1 MGFRFSYLNTVYRTC
16 ITRLSS
22 RSYEKSLPSLLVSAN
37 LHRFDSS
44 LLVSNHPVFRITRRW
59 HMGHSHGD
67 HEHQHLLLQKEG
79 ENIFRLGLAS
89 DIGLATGKALV
100 GYLSGSTAIIADAAH
115 SISDVVLSGVSLWS
129 FKVAKAPKDNE
140 HPYGHGK
147 FETLGALGISC
158 MLLATGGG
166 IAWHAIDILL
176 GLYSSGPEMVS
187 QLLAHEHLHSHQHG
201 GHHHRIDMDHP
212 VLALNMAIV
221 SICIK
226 EGLYWATKRV
236 GERQGSGLMKA
247 NAWHH
252 RADAISSVVA
262 LIGVGSI
269 LGVKFLDPLAGLLV
283 SGMILKAG
291 AETGYQSIMELVD
304 AAIPSQQM
312 DPIKQTILQV
322 DGVKGCNRLRGRRA
336 GSSLYLDVNI
346 EVDPFSS
353 VSAAHDIGE
362 NVRHHIHKSHPTVAE
377 IFIHIDPADQQVTW
391 SDDMDQNSGIPTGHN
406 HIDKIVS
413 DIISSNFAQMAV
425 ERVTRHTLQGKIILQ
440 IEVSMPPDMQ
450 IRNAMEIAEEAE
462 KEVLKAVS
470 DVTRV
475 SIQLRLGRPI
485 PQLNH
490 LQE

>member
-1 MGFRFSYLNTVYRTC
+1 MGFRFSNLNAIYKTS
-16 ITRLSS
+16 ITTLLSCSCEKFLPHLLSS
-22 RSYEKSLPSLLVSAN
+22 AN
-37 LHRFDSS
+37 TNRLESS
-44 LLVSNHPVFRITRRW
+44 LLFSNHPVFRITRRW

-79 ENIFRLGLAS
+79 ENIFRLGLAA
-89 DIGLATGKALV
+89 DIGLATGKTLV

-115 SISDVVLSGVSLWS
+115 SLSDVVLSGVSLWS

-147 FETLGALGISC
+147 FETLGALGISG

-176 GLYSSGPEMVS
+176 GLYSSGPELVS
-187 QLLAHEHLHSHQHG
+187 QLLTHEHLHNQQHG
-201 GHHHRIDMDHP
+201 GHHGIDMDHP
-212 VLALNMAIV
+212 VLALNMAIA

-262 LIGVGSI
+262 LIGVGGSI
-269 LGVKFLDPLAGLLV
+269 LGVKFLDPFAGLLV

-291 AETGYQSIMELVD
+291 AETGYQSILELVD
-304 AAIPSQQM
+304 AAIPSQQL
-312 DPIKQTILQV
+312 DPIKQTIQQV
-322 DGVKGCNRLRGRRA
+322 DGVRGCDRLRGRRA

-362 NVRHHIHKSHPTVAE
+362 NVRHHIHKSHPSVAE
-377 IFIHIDPADQQVTW
+377 MFIHIDPADQQDTW
-391 SDDMDQNSGIPTGHN
+391 SGDMDQNCIISTGHN
-406 HIDKIVS
+406 NIDKIVS
-413 DIISSNFAQMAV
+413 DIISSNFVEMSV
-425 ERVTRHTLQGKIILQ
+425 ERVTRHSFQGKIILQ

-462 KEVLKAVS
+462 KKVLKAVS
-470 DVTRV
+470 DVTHV
-475 SIQLRLGRPI
+475 SIQLRLGRSI

-490 LQE
+490 S